1 MSKRRIDDIRG
12 EIDEV
17 DTKLLFLFNRRA
29 DLVLELSGLK
39 KSEGKEVYDPFR
51 EKDIF
56 VRITERNPGPLSPDA
71 IVRIFEQII
80 EESRR
85 LQKE

>member
-1 MSKRRIDDIRG
+1 LSKRRIDDIRA

-29 DLVLELSGLK
+29 DLVLELSSLK
-39 KSEGKEVYDPFR
+39 RSEGREVYDPFR

-56 VRITERNPGPLSPDA
+56 VRITERNPGPLSPDS

-85 LQKE
+85 LQKD

>member
-1 MSKRRIDDIRG
+1 MNKKRIDDIRS

-29 DLVLELSGLK
+29 DLVLELSGHK
-39 KSEGKEVYDPFR
+39 KSAGKEVYDPFR

-85 LQKE
+85 LQKG

>member
-1 MSKRRIDDIRG
+1 MSKKRIEQIRE
-12 EIDEV
+12 EIDQV
-17 DTKLLFLFNRRA
+17 DTKLLFLFNQRA
-29 DLVLELSGLK
+29 DLVLELGGHK
-39 KSEGKEVYDPFR
+39 KSEGKDVYDPFR

-71 IVRIFEQII
+71 IVRIFETII

-85 LQKE
+85 LQKD

>member
-1 MSKRRIDDIRG
+1 MSKRRIDQLRE
-12 EIDEV
+12 EIDLV
-17 DTKLLFLFNRRA
+17 DTKLLFLFNQRA
-29 DLVLELSGLK
+29 DLVLKVRKLK
-39 KSEGKEVYDPFR
+39 KTAGKEVYDPFR

-56 VRITERNPGPLSPDA
+56 VRITDRNPGPLSPDA

-85 LQKE
+85 LQKD

>member
-1 MSKRRIDDIRG
+1 LSKKRIEDIRR

-17 DTKLLFLFNRRA
+17 DSRLLFLFNRRA
-29 DLVLELSGLK
+29 DLVLELSDLK
-39 KSEGKEVYDPFR
+39 KSAGKDVYDPFR

-56 VRITERNPGPLSPDA
+56 VRITERNPGPLSPDS

-85 LQKE
+85 LQKD